1 MKTKRITFVAFL
13 IAALMMLTIGFAAI
27 TQVLDVTGT
36 TSVSLEAAT
45 KTFNEQVYFSE
56 ASTYQ
61 EGVSDGVAY
70 TARVNTDNNDKGTF
84 TITGFEGQGQKA
96 VITYTIKSVFDQEV
110 KLSVRSQSVTGANA
124 DQFSIAV
131 EFGENGDVLAAASDE
146 APETT
151 TIIVTVTL
159 NSTPTSDLYSASFAV
174 ELSAVAGN

>member
-56 ASTYQ
+56 ASTYE
-61 EGVSDGVAY
+61 EGVSEGVAY

-96 VITYTIKSVFDQEV
+96 VITYTIESVFDQEV
-110 KLSVRSQSVTGANA
+110 KLSVRSKNVTGANA
-124 DQFSIAV
+124 S
-131 EFGENGDVLAAASDE
+131 EFDIDVAFGGDKTVLAAASED
-146 APETT
+146 APQTT

-159 NSTPTSDLYSASFAV
+159 KSTPTTDLYSASFTI
-174 ELSAVAGN
+174 ELSAVAGA